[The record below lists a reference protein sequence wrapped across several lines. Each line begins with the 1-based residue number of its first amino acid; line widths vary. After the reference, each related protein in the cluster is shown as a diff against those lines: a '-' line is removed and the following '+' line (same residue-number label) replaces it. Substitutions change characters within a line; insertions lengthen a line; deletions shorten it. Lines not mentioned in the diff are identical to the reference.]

1 MLSLN
6 ETAEDEKA
14 PLPLLERSA
23 AAKTFF
29 QLQAKTQPDRLS
41 RDPAGFCLAEYQT
54 RRVKQPE

>member
-29 QLQAKTQPDRLS
+29 SYRLKHN
-41 RDPAGFCLAEYQT
+41 PTG
-54 RRVKQPE
+54 